1 MLGIII
7 VNYNDWDN
15 LRNCINSVEVN
26 IPYKIYVVDNASKQ
40 NSYSEE
46 LLKNKNIV
54 FMKSEINGGYSFGN
68 NLGLSQSFIDG
79 CDLCLISNTD
89 IIFNSDSINK
99 LIRPLQKQECDVIG
113 PKVNLPFGKTQ
124 EEIYKTSL

>member
-15 LRNCINSVEVN
+15 LRNCINSIEVN

-46 LLKNKNIV
+46 LQKNKNIV
-54 FMKSEINGGYSFGN
+54 FMKSEINGGCKS
-68 NLGLSQSFIDG
+68 SA
-79 CDLCLISNTD
+79 
-89 IIFNSDSINK
+89 K
-99 LIRPLQKQECDVIG
+99 
-113 PKVNLPFGKTQ
+113 
-124 EEIYKTSL
+124 SLLL